1 VIQDRRG
8 SQLLE
13 AAFVFGAFIFLMVGI
28 FDFGQFLFLHESLV
42 ERARLGARYAIV
54 HPAATDEEI
63 RKVIMYDQS
72 GGPPM
77 YGLRTEYISVNDVHT
92 ADVQQRQV
100 VISGYT
106 YRVFSPNV
114 GGLFTMRRIVA
125 GYSVQ

>member
-1 VIQDRRG
+1 MRKDTRG
-8 SQLLE
+8 SELLE
-13 AAFVFGAFIFLMVGI
+13 AAFVFGAFIFLLVGI

-42 ERARLGARYAIV
+42 ERARLGARYAPV
-54 HPAATDEEI
+54 HPAATSEEI
-63 RKVIMYDQS
+63 RKIVMYDQA

-77 YGLRTEYISVNDVHT
+77 YGLRSEYVSVNDVHT

-100 VISGYT
+100 VISGYI
-106 YRVFSPNV
+106 YRVFSPNI